1 MKEKNEKGRPSF
13 VQQAKIESDLRPYFE
28 KGYSA
33 TLTSKKTGHDK
44 KTVLKY
50 FKKWTK
56 EIFEPESEEFL
67 QRCKEQKE
75 RSLLAL
81 DEHIYSIEEDANDVG
96 KIINDLKKSGNILLL
111 EKFFKLKFNLKKEF
125 AKLSLSKLQ
134 IVNSPTFDSLVNLDK
149 NDGDSS

>member
-50 FKKWTK
+50 FRKWTK

-67 QRCKEQKE
+67 QRCKEQKA

-81 DEHIYSIEEDANDVG
+81 DEQIYSIDEDIDDVG
-96 KIINDLKKSGNILLL
+96 KTFKDLMRNI
-111 EKFFKLKFNLKKEF
+111 
-125 AKLSLSKLQ
+125 
-134 IVNSPTFDSLVNLDK
+134 
-149 NDGDSS
+149 